1 MLCEMCKQNQATIH
15 IQEINNG
22 KKMTLHVCASCAAK
36 KGLGTIEGEENNIAE
51 ILYKLS
57 APLEG
62 ENGMMMD
69 YSGHADINFAD
80 DVTPAIICPKCK
92 WDMNKFQKTGRLGC
106 ENCYQVFS
114 GILSET
120 LRNIHRGV
128 LHIGKRPNIKSSGPN
143 LVMLE
148 ILNLQKQL
156 NIHVIREEFEEAA
169 KLRDQIN
176 KLKKEMKSKK
186 NG

>member
-1 MLCEMCKQNQATIH
+1 MLCEICRQSQATIH
-15 IQEINNG
+15 IQEMIKG
-22 KKMTLHVCASCAAK
+22 EKTTLYVCANCAAQK
-36 KGLGTIEGEENNIAE
+36 DLNAVEGEEINIAE

-62 ENGMMMD
+62 EDAMMMD
-69 YSGHADINFAD
+69 YPGKTDVNFDESVVSA
-80 DVTPAIICPKCK
+80 VICPKCK

-106 ENCYQVFS
+106 ENCYEVFS
-114 GILSET
+114 SILSET

-128 LHIGKRPNIKSSGPN
+128 FHTGKSPNMKSSGPN

-156 NIHVIREEFEEAA
+156 NNHVIREEFEGAA
-169 KLRDQIN
+169 QLRDQIN
-176 KLKKEMKSKK
+176 ELKKEMNSKK
-186 NG
+186 NE